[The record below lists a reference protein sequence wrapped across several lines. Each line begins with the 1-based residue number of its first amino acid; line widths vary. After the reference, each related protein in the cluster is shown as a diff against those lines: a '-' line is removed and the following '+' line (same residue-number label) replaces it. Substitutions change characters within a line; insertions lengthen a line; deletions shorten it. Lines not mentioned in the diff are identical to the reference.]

1 MPERQ
6 APSLRLSLVGMMA
19 TLFLV
24 GMGALYLAARSYGQ
38 TAADRSFDRLLAGSA
53 LSIAETLSVVDRD
66 VQVDVPYAA
75 LDMLSAAPDDRVFYR
90 VFGLGSR
97 TITGYGDMPPPPAEV
112 RAEAGL
118 VDAPRYFDADYRG
131 ERVRF
136 VALGREVAEPGVNG
150 WIWVQVGQTRRARDA
165 LAHELVLNA
174 LMSIAAITLLALAT
188 VWFGVNRA
196 LRPFRRVSR
205 DLAGREP
212 SDLQPL
218 AVDVPAEMLPA
229 IDALNGFMQR
239 LELNM
244 DTLRAF
250 IAEAAHQMRT
260 PLAGLRAQA
269 QLALAEDDAAEL
281 RRGLEAVER
290 NAAKLSRLLNQLLSD
305 ATVMHRSDMRR
316 FETFDLLG
324 VVRKALREVVPV
336 AAQTEVALRTSLA
349 EAPYT
354 GDALLLSEALKNLVD
369 NALSH
374 GGGID
379 VAVRVGHDGGRYRI
393 DVLDR
398 GPGVDLDEQA
408 QLFQRFRRGS
418 SARPG
423 VGLGLAIVRR
433 AIESQGGSVTMAA
446 RDGGGLAVTID
457 LPAGRA

>member
-1 MPERQ
+1 
-6 APSLRLSLVGMMA
+6 
-19 TLFLV
+19 
-24 GMGALYLAARSYGQ
+24 
-38 TAADRSFDRLLAGSA
+38 
-53 LSIAETLSVVDRD
+53 
-66 VQVDVPYAA
+66 
-75 LDMLSAAPDDRVFYR
+75 
-90 VFGLGSR
+90 
-97 TITGYGDMPPPPAEV
+97 
-112 RAEAGL
+112 
-118 VDAPRYFDADYRG
+118 
-131 ERVRF
+131 VRF

-196 LRPFRRVSR
+196 LRPFGRVSR

-269 QLALAEDDAAEL
+269 QLALAEDDASEL

-316 FETFDLLG
+316 FETFDLLS
-324 VVRKALREVVPV
+324 VVRKALRDVVPI
-336 AAQTEVALRTSLA
+336 AAQTEVVLRTPLTQ
-349 EAPYT
+349 APYT

-379 VAVRVGHDGGRYRI
+379 VAVQVEQVGERYRI
-393 DVLDR
+393 GVLDH
-398 GPGVDLDEQA
+398 GPGVDTQEQA
-408 QLFQRFRRGS
+408 QLFQRFRRGN

-433 AIESQGGSVTMAA
+433 AVESQGGNVTMIA
-446 RDGGGLAVTID
+446 RDGGGLCVTID